1 MPMRYHGIYRLG
13 ADIWGIN
20 RAPLR
25 MTALFGEQS
34 VGLREQHDQN
44 NIARSLWSY
53 GESAMKEYQD
63 TETGMIHAFEDD
75 YDPFTANNRN
85 IPKTLTAA
93 VKPKPDDSHV
103 WYQGS
108 WIKQEDA
115 PAGYKQP
122 VSSVPSYNP
131 AWMAHLRPY
140 SAVHRDASSGLNVTL
155 EQINANSYNGSK
167 LAEVITQLPLG
178 NSSGIPALVSYD
190 GAIAIPQ
197 CSDFPSRVDGG
208 SKLNEILCSLL
219 LGGIHV
225 EVLHSEQLVIGEL
238 HEKASLFANNPSHHV
253 NLRLNRAALTDRF
266 GPLMWPRVLMV
277 DEMHNA
283 FHQGQQVIQAI
294 ANLSPLFLL
303 SGYTAMVYRNNSDA
317 LNNLWIT
324 VEQLTEHLWAEQYE
338 KLNLTPRVTRCHAK
352 VAKAIRSDQIWAKQR
367 QLRLAKIISKDCH
380 RALSLARTRRND
392 LAHQGLVPSS
402 ELVELLWSALPEL
415 LEVASAIGPLG
426 LRNLKGGM
434 VENWGIPAKTD
445 FDEWVSLAKTL

>member
-1 MPMRYHGIYRLG
+1 
-13 ADIWGIN
+13 
-20 RAPLR
+20 
-25 MTALFGEQS
+25 
-34 VGLREQHDQN
+34 
-44 NIARSLWSY
+44 
-53 GESAMKEYQD
+53 MKEYQD

-93 VKPKPDDSHV
+93 IKPKPDDSHV
-103 WYQGS
+103 WYQSG

-115 PAGYKQP
+115 PVGYMPP

-131 AWMAHLRPY
+131 AWIAHLRPY

-155 EQINANSYNGSK
+155 DQINANSYDGSK
-167 LAEVITQLPLG
+167 LAEVVTLLPLG

-197 CSDFPSRVDGG
+197 CGDYPGRVDGVR
-208 SKLNEILCSLL
+208 KLNEILCSLL
-219 LGGIHV
+219 LGGIQV
-225 EVLHSEQLVIGEL
+225 EVLHSEQLVIGAL
-238 HEKASLFANNPSHHV
+238 HEKTSLFAYNPSLHA
-253 NLRLNRAALTDRF
+253 NLRLNWVAPTDRF
-266 GPLMWPRVLMV
+266 QPLMCPRVLMV

-324 VEQLTEHLWAEQYE
+324 VEQLTEHLWGEQYG
-338 KLNLTPRVTRCHAK
+338 KLNLTPRVARCHVR
-352 VAKAIRSDQIWAKQR
+352 VAGAIRSDQIWAKQR
-367 QLRLAKIISKDCH
+367 QLRLAKIISRDCH
-380 RALSLARTRRND
+380 RALSQARTKRND
-392 LAHQGLVPSS
+392 LAHQGIVPSS
-402 ELVELLWSALPEL
+402 ETVELLWSVLPEL
-415 LEVASAIGPLG
+415 LEVASVISPLG
-426 LRNLKGGM
+426 LRKLNGGV

-445 FDEWVSLAKTL
+445 FDEWASLAKAL